1 MPHVR
6 ISYILYYGILY
17 VLYDVIIYGWNI
29 IKVNFL
35 KVEIKK
41 RKKKYNVVQ
50 TILYRTYF
58 INLKC
63 TILVYLPIGSIVV

>member
-1 MPHVR
+1 MPYIR
-6 ISYILYYGILY
+6 ISHILYYGILY

-41 RKKKYNVVQ
+41 RKK
-50 TILYRTYF
+50 
-58 INLKC
+58 
-63 TILVYLPIGSIVV
+63 SIM